1 MIIILDHYP
10 PSANAIWRAVPGR
23 GVIKSAL
30 YRTWLIDQT
39 LKLHLQTGDRVEG
52 HYHIHFKIQRK
63 DKRRRDLD
71 NLLKPL
77 HDLIVAAGLV
87 DDDSLCD
94 RIVAEWDGVGQ
105 NITIEITGVNNE

>member
-1 MIIILDHYP
+1 
-10 PSANAIWRAVPGR
+10 
-23 GVIKSAL
+23 
-30 YRTWLIDQT
+30 
-39 LKLHLQTGDRVEG
+39 LQTGDRVEG
-52 HYHIHFKIQRK
+52 HYQIHFKIQRK
-63 DKRRRDLD
+63 DKRKRDLD

-105 NITIEITGVNNE
+105 NITIEITGVNNG